1 MESVNHYTGILF
13 DAYTKVEKEVIVK
26 DSGKRQEFS
35 TGSVRDTNE
44 NKGRFD
50 LLPAYALFMWAR
62 QLEEGAKKYEQ
73 RNWEKGQ
80 PLSRYM
86 DSALRHLFK
95 HLSGARDER
104 HDVSALW
111 NIGAL
116 IETKHRIDKG
126 LLPKELDDLP
136 KPDNGWN

>member
-1 MESVNHYTGILF
+1 MTDDV
-13 DAYTKVEKEVIVK
+13 VVK
-26 DSGKRQEFS
+26 DSGQRQEFE

-50 LLPAYALFMWAR
+50 LLPPYALFMWAR
-62 QLEEGAKKYEQ
+62 QLEEGAKKYDS

-80 PLSRYM
+80 PLSRYA
-86 DSALRHLFK
+86 DSALRHLIK
-95 HLSGARDER
+95 HLAGMRDEK
-104 HDVSALW
+104 HDVACLW
-111 NIGAL
+111 NIGAM

-136 KPDNGWN
+136 KENYGWC